1 VTPAPILPPILLSE
15 NTVLEVA
22 DVRLGLSNIWTQED
36 GTSAL
41 VHIICDDPAR
51 DRDLRVTVGTRL
63 TLAGQTYRV
72 AQISDSAPLGHA
84 RLVPC

>member
-1 VTPAPILPPILLSE
+1 MTRGDLLLSE

-22 DVRLGLSNIWTQED
+22 DLRLGLSNVWTQA
-36 GTSAL
+36 GKPSA
-41 VHIICDDPAR
+41 IIHVISDDPAR
-51 DRDLRVTVGTRL
+51 DRDLRVTPGTRL

-72 AQISDSAPLGHA
+72 AEISDSAPLGHA